1 MTFRR
6 GSGARMLNATIGFF
20 GLGDMGEPMAAR
32 LLERGFTVV
41 SCVHRRRE
49 AMEKLKARG
58 LIEKA
63 NPLEVAAGSEI
74 LISVVVDE
82 KQTEDLLRGPKGAL
96 MSMRAGSVL
105 ILMSTL
111 APAYCHA
118 LADELR
124 TRGID
129 LLDCPISGGPMGAEK
144 GTLAL
149 IAGGDATVL
158 ERCRPVLET
167 MGTLYHCGAVGMGM
181 VAKLANNAVGLMTI
195 PLVREARAMAA
206 AYGMDMDLL
215 MQVMRAGTA
224 NSFIVQ
230 AWKWVEAYGEKGT
243 PVALKD
249 LRLFQE
255 AASAMGVRTRML
267 DDQLAREHPLG

>member
-1 MTFRR
+1 MAT
-6 GSGARMLNATIGFF
+6 STIGFF
-20 GLGDMGEPMAAR
+20 GLGDMGEPMAVR
-32 LLERGFTVV
+32 LLEHGSSVT

-49 AMEKLKARG
+49 AIERLKTKG
-58 LIEKA
+58 LVEKA
-63 NPLEVAAGSEI
+63 DPREVAAGSDI
-74 LISVVVDE
+74 LMSVVVDE
-82 KQTEDLLRGPKGAL
+82 KQTEDLLRGPNGAL

-111 APAYCHA
+111 SPSYCQTI
-118 LADELR
+118 ADELKA
-124 TRGID
+124 RGIE

-149 IAGGDATVL
+149 IAGGDASTL
-158 ERCRPVLET
+158 ERCRPALEA
-167 MGTLYHCGAVGMGM
+167 MGTIYHCGAVGMGM

-215 MQVMRAGTA
+215 MEVMRAGTA

-230 AWKWVEAYGEKGT
+230 AWKWVEAYGDKGT

-255 AASAMGVRTRML
+255 AASAKGVRTAML
-267 DDQLAREHPLG
+267 DDQLARDAPLG